1 MKLSILI
8 PMYNVEDHI
17 DNCLNSVINQDIPT
31 EDYEIIIINDG
42 STDSSYKIAKRYAD
56 KYNNIRLYSH
66 ENIGLYATRNKLL
79 ELATG
84 KYIYNLD
91 SDDYIVHNSFGK
103 VINTA
108 LENDIDVLGFDHI
121 STPKKD
127 MHAST
132 KTNQKLDI
140 KVESGNDFLVNNAYH
155 ANTVWWYIIK
165 REFMNKHALRFD
177 ENNPLGDGPFT
188 LRLLHMAERMLYLP
202 LDIHRYV
209 IVPTSIMN
217 SNERKH
223 LTKMID
229 NYMEIFD
236 RYNLLA
242 SDIAKK
248 NNPKL
253 TGVIN
258 RVEHW
263 RDVNV
268 YVMFYTLIKSGIPIN
283 EINEILRKLKAIGAY
298 PIRNFIGERYSSLKH
313 RVLIYIFNHK
323 FLFYTILFPC
333 RLLYRLRLL
342 NF

>member
-8 PMYNVEDHI
+8 PVYNVEEHI
-17 DNCLNSVINQDIPT
+17 GNCLDSVINQDIPT

-42 STDSSYKIAKRYAD
+42 STDSSYEIAKDYAN
-56 KYNNIRLYSH
+56 KHSNIRLYSH
-66 ENIGLYATRNKLL
+66 DNIGLYATRNKLL
-79 ELATG
+79 ELAKG

-103 VINTA
+103 IINTA
-108 LENDIDVLGFDHI
+108 IETDVDVLGFDYI
-121 STPKKD
+121 STPRKD

-132 KTNQKLDI
+132 KDDNMLNVEI
-140 KVESGNDFLVNNAYH
+140 ESGNHFLANNAYH

-165 REFMNKHALRFD
+165 RDFMKKHGLIFD

-188 LRLLHMAERMLYLP
+188 LRILHMAERMLYLP
-202 LDIHRYV
+202 VDIHRYV

-223 LTKMID
+223 LTKMLN
-229 NYMEIFD
+229 NYMVIFD

-242 SDIAKK
+242 TDIAKK
-248 NNPKL
+248 NDPEL
-253 TGVIN
+253 ADVIHK
-258 RVEHW
+258 VEHW

-268 YVMFYTLIKSGIPIN
+268 YVMFYTLIKSGISIS
-283 EINEILRKLKAIGAY
+283 EINNILQKLKEIDAY
-298 PIRNFIGERYSSLKH
+298 PIKNFIGERYNSFKH
-313 RVLIYIFNHK
+313 KALIYIFNHK
-323 FLFYTILFPC
+323 ILFYTILFPC
-333 RLLYRLRLL
+333 RLLYRFRLL

>member
-1 MKLSILI
+1 MKLSVLI

-17 DNCLNSVINQDIPT
+17 GNCLDSVINQDIPT
-31 EDYEIIIINDG
+31 EDYEIIVLNDG
-42 STDSSYKIAKRYAD
+42 STDSSYEIAKRYAD
-56 KYNNIRLYSH
+56 EHDNIRLYAH

-79 ELATG
+79 QLAKG

-91 SDDYIVHNSFGK
+91 SDDYIVHNSLGK
-103 VINTA
+103 IINIA
-108 LENDIDVLGFDHI
+108 FEKEVDVLGFDYI
-121 STPKKD
+121 STPRKD
-127 MHAST
+127 LHAST
-132 KTNQKLDI
+132 KNDQKLSVE
-140 KVESGNDFLVNNAYH
+140 VESGNHFLANNAYH

-165 REFMNKHALRFD
+165 RDFMKKHALSFD

-202 LDIHRYV
+202 IDIHRYV

-223 LTKMID
+223 LAKMID

-248 NNPKL
+248 NDPKL
-253 TGVIN
+253 DDVVHK
-258 RVEHW
+258 VEHW

-268 YVMFYTLIKSGIPIN
+268 YVMFYTLIKSGISIS
-283 EINEILRKLKAIGAY
+283 EINKILKKLKAIDAY
-298 PIRNFIGERYSSLKH
+298 PIKNFIGERYNSLKH
-313 RVLIYIFNHK
+313 KTLIYIFNNK

-333 RLLYRLRLL
+333 RLLYRFRLL

>member
-8 PMYNVEDHI
+8 PMYNVEDYI
-17 DNCLNSVINQDIPT
+17 GNCLDSVINQDIPK
-31 EDYEIIIINDG
+31 EDYEIIILNDG
-42 STDSSYKIAKRYAD
+42 STDNSYEIAKRYAD
-56 KYNNIRLYSH
+56 KHSHIKLYSH

-84 KYIYNLD
+84 EYIYNLD

-103 VINTA
+103 ILNTA
-108 LENDIDVLGFDHI
+108 IENDVDVLGFDHI
-121 STPKKD
+121 STPSLD
-127 MHAST
+127 IYTST
-132 KTNQKLDI
+132 KPNEKLDL
-140 KVESGNDFLVNNAYH
+140 KVESGNDFLATNAYH
-155 ANTVWWYIIK
+155 VNTVWWYIVK
-165 REFMNKHALRFD
+165 KEFMNKHALRFD

-188 LRLLHMAERMLYLP
+188 LRLLHMAKRMLYLP

-242 SDIAKK
+242 SDIAK
-248 NNPKL
+248 NSDPKL
-253 TGVIN
+253 ADVIY

-268 YVMFYTLIKSGIPIN
+268 YVMFYTLIKSGISIK
-283 EINEILRKLKAIGAY
+283 EINTILRKLKTIDAY
-298 PIRNFIGERYSSLKH
+298 PIKKFIGERYNSLKH
-313 RVLIYIFNHK
+313 KALIYVFNHK
-323 FLFYTILFPC
+323 FLFFTILFPC
-333 RLLYRLRLL
+333 RLLYRTRLL